1 MNILVSACLLGNA
14 CRYDGKSKPSE
25 KVISLGKNHRL
36 IPVCPE
42 AAGGL
47 CVPRVPCERVGDKVI
62 SKEGADCT
70 AQYKKGAE
78 VALTLYKKYNCAC
91 AVLKANSP
99 SCSNCGVYDG
109 TFSGRLTNK
118 QNGVTAE
125 LLEKHGIK
133 VYNENEIDALV
144 SEHA

>member
-1 MNILVSACLLGNA
+1 MNILVSACLLGNP

-25 KVISLGKNHRL
+25 KVISLGKSHRL

-47 CVPRVPCERVGDKVI
+47 SIPRTPCEIVGERVMSRAGV
-62 SKEGADCT
+62 DCT
-70 AQYKKGAE
+70 AQYNKGAE
-78 VALTLYKKYNCAC
+78 VALTLCKKYNCNC

-109 TFSGRLTNK
+109 TFSRTLITDK
-118 QNGVTAE
+118 NGVTAE
-125 LLEKHGIK
+125 LLLKNGIK
-133 VYNENEIDALV
+133 VYNENEIDSLV
-144 SEHA
+144 TDNA